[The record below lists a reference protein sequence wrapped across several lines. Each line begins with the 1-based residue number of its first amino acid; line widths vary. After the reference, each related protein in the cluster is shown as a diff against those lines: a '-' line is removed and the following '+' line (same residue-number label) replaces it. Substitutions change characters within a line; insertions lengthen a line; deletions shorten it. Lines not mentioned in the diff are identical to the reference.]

1 MLNELVGERGF
12 EPPTPWSRKRDS
24 GVVLN
29 VFNLLQ
35 WCFDRLS
42 SARSPHSGVNV
53 SPRMAVPGQ
62 GFISLILTPWRG
74 TGGLFRAALAYPPP
88 AVQNLTAPISGISSG
103 PCLAEEEW
111 LFSK

>member
-1 MLNELVGERGF
+1 MVGERGF

-42 SARSPHSGVNV
+42 PARSPHSGVNV
-53 SPRMAVPGQ
+53 SPRMAAPHHSGAQIGIATGTALLPASRTARGARTLGQ
-62 GFISLILTPWRG
+62 SPRPQRTLMVSLYLL
-74 TGGLFRAALAYPPP
+74 LFKNR
-88 AVQNLTAPISGISSG
+88 
-103 PCLAEEEW
+103 
-111 LFSK
+111 

>member
-1 MLNELVGERGF
+1 MGAPLGAPVGSQHCKLLRIMVIGERGF

-42 SARSPHSGVNV
+42 PVQSPQSGVNV
-53 SPRMAVPGQ
+53 SPRMAVLHQ
-62 GFISLILTPWRG
+62 GFGSPQQGSTI
-74 TGGLFRAALAYPPP
+74 AAMAARKSEK
-88 AVQNLTAPISGISSG
+88 AVPVLEGCPRS
-103 PCLAEEEW
+103 
-111 LFSK
+111 